1 VRRDGQDVE
10 RDVAGQLGALSTL
23 ARDLGVPD
31 PVEEYFGPVVGRWSD
46 LHAEADRWRLVGQAT
61 NEVTEALHRPLGKL
75 DAAWDGAAADSF
87 IAYMQQVGLAGQ
99 DLSDGMV
106 AMADVLDQTGDAI
119 QEIVEQMAGVLAETA
134 DSASSA
140 MTLIE
145 RDDQRTREFLDVMR
159 RPVGDLFE
167 QVRKVLE
174 AFVGL
179 CEGVDGTQA
188 FREVT
193 IAHPMPGDNWSFT
206 PPAPPAPPAE
216 PPAEEVPAE
225 PAAASAGGGGGSSGG
240 GGGGGGAA
248 GGVPSPPEPTPELQ
262 PGITVAGETFPP
274 EQAAAASASQ
284 PAAKDGSGGGMGR
297 GMGGG
302 MMPMMPMGA
311 AGGQGGDSEHK
322 GRLKLAGDQEELF
335 GKPGQ
340 ASAPVIGAEDEKPK
354 RD

>member
-75 DAAWDGAAADSF
+75 DAAWDGEAADSF
-87 IAYMQQVGLAGQ
+87 IAYMQKFGLAGQ

-106 AMADVLDQTGDAI
+106 AMADVLDRTGDAI
-119 QEIVEQMAGVLAETA
+119 QEIVEQMAGVLADTA
-134 DSASSA
+134 DSATSA
-140 MTLIE
+140 MTLIQ

-174 AFVGL
+174 AFVEL

-188 FREVT
+188 FSEVT
-193 IAHPMPGDNWSFT
+193 VVHPMPGDNWSFT
-206 PPAPPAPPAE
+206 PPAPPAA

-225 PAAASAGGGGGSSGG
+225 PAAAGGGGGGG
-240 GGGGGGAA
+240 GGAGGGGAA
-248 GGVPSPPEPTPELQ
+248 GGVPAPPEPAPRLQ
-262 PGITVAGETFPP
+262 AGNTVAGETFPP
-274 EQAAAASASQ
+274 AQGAPAAAAAQ
-284 PAAKDGSGGGMGR
+284 AAPKGGPGGMA
-297 GMGGG
+297 GG

-311 AGGQGGDSEHK
+311 GAGQGGDAEHK
-322 GRLKLAGDQEELF
+322 GRVRLTGDQEELF
-335 GKPGQ
+335 GKPDK
-340 ASAPVIGAEDEKPK
+340 ASAPVIGVDDEKPK
-354 RD
+354 KA

>member
-1 VRRDGQDVE
+1 MRRDGQDVE

-75 DAAWDGAAADSF
+75 DAAWDGEAADSF
-87 IAYMQQVGLAGQ
+87 IAYMQKVGLAGQ

-106 AMADVLDQTGDAI
+106 AMADVLDRTGDAI

-134 DSASSA
+134 DSATSA
-140 MTLIE
+140 MTLID

-167 QVRKVLE
+167 QVRRVLE
-174 AFVGL
+174 AFVEL

-188 FREVT
+188 FSEVT
-193 IAHPMPGDNWSFT
+193 MAHPMPGDNWSFT

-216 PPAEEVPAE
+216 PPAEEVPSE
-225 PAAASAGGGGGSSGG
+225 AASAGGGGGGG
-240 GGGGGGAA
+240 GGVA
-248 GGVPSPPEPTPELQ
+248 GGVPSPPEPTPQLQ
-262 PGITVAGETFPP
+262 PGNTVAGESFPRP
-274 EQAAAASASQ
+274 PAEPAAATAAQAA
-284 PAAKDGSGGGMGR
+284 PKSGPG

-311 AGGQGGDSEHK
+311 GGGQGGDSEHK
-322 GRLKLAGDQEELF
+322 GRVRLSGDQEELF
-335 GKPGQ
+335 GKPGK
-340 ASAPVIGAEDEKPK
+340 ASAPVIGAEDERPAKK
-354 RD
+354 K

>member
-1 VRRDGQDVE
+1 MRRDGQDVE

-61 NEVTEALHRPLGKL
+61 NEVTEALNRPLGKL

-87 IAYMQQVGLAGQ
+87 IAYMQKVGLAGQ

-134 DSASSA
+134 DSATSA

-145 RDDQRTREFLDVMR
+145 RDDQRTREFIDVMR

-167 QVRKVLE
+167 QVRRVLE
-174 AFVGL
+174 AFVEL
-179 CEGVDGTQA
+179 CDGVDGTQA
-188 FREVT
+188 FSEVT
-193 IAHPMPGDNWSFT
+193 VAHPMPGENWSFT

-225 PAAASAGGGGGSSGG
+225 AAAAAGGGSGG
-240 GGGGGGAA
+240 GGGGGAG
-248 GGVPSPPEPTPELQ
+248 GGVPSSPEPPPALD
-262 PGITVAGETFPP
+262 PGITVAGENLPSAAEP
-274 EQAAAASASQ
+274 AAASAAQ
-284 PAAKDGSGGGMGR
+284 AQAAPKGGPGG

-302 MMPMMPMGA
+302 MMPMGAMGA
-311 AGGQGGDSEHK
+311 GGGQGGDTEHK
-322 GRLKLAGDQEELF
+322 GRVRLAGDQEELF
-335 GKPGQ
+335 GKPGK
-340 ASAPVIGAEDEKPK
+340 ASAPVIGADDEKLK
-354 RD
+354 KD

>member
-1 VRRDGQDVE
+1 MRRDGQDVE

-75 DAAWDGAAADSF
+75 DAAWDGEAADSF

-106 AMADVLDQTGDAI
+106 AMADVLDRTGDAI

-134 DSASSA
+134 DSATSA

-145 RDDQRTREFLDVMR
+145 RDDQRTREYLDVMR

-167 QVRKVLE
+167 QVRRVLE
-174 AFVGL
+174 AFVEL

-188 FREVT
+188 FSEVT
-193 IAHPMPGDNWSFT
+193 VAHPMPGENWSFT
-206 PPAPPAPPAE
+206 PPAPPAPAPPAE
-216 PPAEEVPAE
+216 PPAEEVPAQ
-225 PAAASAGGGGGSSGG
+225 PAAAGGGGGGG
-240 GGGGGGAA
+240 VGGGGGAA
-248 GGVPSPPEPTPELQ
+248 GGVPAPPEPKPQLQ
-262 PGITVAGETFPP
+262 PGNTVAGESFPRP
-274 EQAAAASASQ
+274 SAEPAAASAAQAS
-284 PAAKDGSGGGMGR
+284 PKGGPGGMP
-297 GMGGG
+297 GG
-302 MMPMMPMGA
+302 MMPMMPMG

-322 GRLKLAGDQEELF
+322 GRVRLAGDQEELF
-335 GKPGQ
+335 GKPDK
-340 ASAPVIGAEDEKPK
+340 ASSPVIGVDDGPK
-354 RD
+354 KKS

>member
-1 VRRDGQDVE
+1 MRRDGQDVE

-106 AMADVLDQTGDAI
+106 AMADVLDRTGDAI

-134 DSASSA
+134 DSATSA
-140 MTLIE
+140 MTLIAP
-145 RDDQRTREFLDVMR
+145 DDQRTREFLDVMR

-167 QVRKVLE
+167 QVRRVLE
-174 AFVGL
+174 AFVEL

-193 IAHPMPGDNWSFT
+193 VAHPMPGENWSFT

-225 PAAASAGGGGGSSGG
+225 SAAAGGGG

-248 GGVPSPPEPTPELQ
+248 GGVPSPPEPPPDLQ

-274 EQAAAASASQ
+274 QAEPAAASAA
-284 PAAKDGSGGGMGR
+284 PAASKGGHGG

-311 AGGQGGDSEHK
+311 GGGQGGDSEHK
-322 GRLKLAGDQEELF
+322 GRVRLSGDQEELF
-335 GKPGQ
+335 GKPGK
-340 ASAPVIGAEDEKPK
+340 ASASVIGLDDEKTK
-354 RD
+354 KD